1 MDKLKIILKVIWN
14 FINSR
19 IFPFIMI
26 VIVLMFWARSC
37 QKSGDLEREIAFRE
51 QNILALND
59 TITTI
64 VTKSGGLNSSI
75 TAHIASEKQLKEL
88 NKDLYDKL
96 DDQKGKVLTLN
107 KSVIKLKQDKAT
119 LQKYLDEL
127 KSDIGEAE
135 QINDSTYQL
144 PWTLR
149 YQYDSLNYDEF
160 SGRTEI
166 TALNYHRGGLPTPI
180 IEINHKRTW
189 LESRV
194 TQVDLVFGQ
203 RVEGDKLRVFIQSAY
218 PGFTAQSLEGVLIDP
233 NKNPYI
239 KSLIKPKR
247 WFVGFNVG
255 VGTTIGINALTGVPA
270 VAIGPTFNF
279 GIYSFKK

>member
-1 MDKLKIILKVIWN
+1 MDKLKIILKGIWG

-26 VIVLMFWARSC
+26 AIVLMFWARSC

-59 TITTI
+59 TITT
-64 VTKSGGLNSSI
+64 VATKNGGLNSSI

-88 NKDLYDKL
+88 NRDLYDKL

-107 KSVIKLKQDKAT
+107 KAVIRLEQDKAT
-119 LQKYLDEL
+119 LQKFLDD
-127 KSDIGEAE
+127 KNTHIGTTE

-166 TALNYHRGGLPTPI
+166 TALNYNKVI
-180 IEINHKRTW
+180 VHKRTW

-255 VGTTIGINALTGVPA
+255 VGTTIGINALTGAPA